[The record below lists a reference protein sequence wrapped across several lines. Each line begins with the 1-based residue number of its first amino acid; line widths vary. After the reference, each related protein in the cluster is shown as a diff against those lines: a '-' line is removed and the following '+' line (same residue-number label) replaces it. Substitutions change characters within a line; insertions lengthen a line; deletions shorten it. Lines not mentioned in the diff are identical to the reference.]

1 MYREI
6 PMTIIGH
13 GTYGCIY
20 KPPIKCTAKTR
31 KINYANKIAKLL
43 TKKSANTEYEEYTII
58 SKIDPTNKYH
68 LGKPILCEADAAD
81 LKMQTDA
88 HPCEKY
94 KEEKGNEEFRL
105 LIMEY
110 GGIELDAYMKKP
122 SMFKLSIWKK
132 ARNLIEGA
140 QLFAK
145 NGILHRDIKPSN
157 ILMNPKTQS
166 IIYIDFGLSRNIAE
180 LTRDILNGT
189 KKTKFHWIYPFEYGL
204 FTSAASIIKM
214 ANANTNE
221 LDAFYKKTIKTI
233 LFDKS
238 SDDYKQVNHMFEK
251 IDHRLAP
258 LNQAKKE
265 SMIYDAIDAM
275 RHMQSVDA
283 IASTM
288 VKSLD
293 AFSLGLT
300 LNELLNAFYDA
311 GKIGDQVYKE
321 MHAIFAQMSSLNMKE
336 RLTDYK
342 TIKTLYDKALKKLSM
357 SKSKKTQKRLDNAGF
372 TPMRIEEN

>member
-1 MYREI
+1 
-6 PMTIIGH
+6 MTIIGH

-20 KPPIKCTAKTR
+20 KPPIKCAAKTR

-43 TKKSANTEYEEYTII
+43 TKKSADTEYEEYNII

-81 LKMQTDA
+81 LKAQTDA

-94 KEEKGNEEFRL
+94 KEEKDNEEFRL

-110 GGIELDAYMKKP
+110 GGIEMDAYIKKP
-122 SMFKLSIWKK
+122 SLFKLSIWKK

-145 NGILHRDIKPSN
+145 HGILHRDIKPSN

-180 LTRDILNGT
+180 LIKDVLNGT

-204 FTSAASIIKM
+204 FTNAASILKM
-214 ANANTNE
+214 TDANSM
-221 LDAFYKKTIKTI
+221 DAFYKKTIKSL

-238 SDDYKQVNHMFEK
+238 SDDSKQVNHMFEK
-251 IDHRLAP
+251 IDNRLAP

-265 SMIYDAIDAM
+265 SLIYDAIDAM
-275 RHMQSVDA
+275 RHMPSVDA

-288 VKSLD
+288 VRSLD

-311 GKIGDQVYKE
+311 GKIGDQAYKE

-336 RLTDYK
+336 RLSDYK
-342 TIKTLYDKALKKLSM
+342 TIKSLYDKALKKM
-357 SKSKKTQKRLDNAGF
+357 STSKKTQKILNNAGF
-372 TPMRIEEN
+372 TPMKIEEN